1 MNAADIRAALT
12 AMLSGEMDT
21 DAIVKTLIQIE
32 DEGVGAEQLTAGAA
46 IMREHMTRVSVP
58 NNAIDIVGTG
68 GTGLKLLSI
77 STATAF
83 VVAGAGVPVAK
94 HGNRGASSPT
104 GTADTLSELGVNIA
118 MTPERA
124 AAAVSEVGMGFLFA
138 PTYHPAMRHVG
149 PARKQIGKRTIFN
162 RLGPLCNPAIVKHIL
177 LGSAEAHLVQPIAET
192 LKANDVLSAMVV
204 HGEDG
209 LDEITTTGTTHIAQ
223 LKDGKITEF
232 DVTPEQFGLPRV
244 TLETLS
250 GGAPAVNAAALSKLL
265 KGEAS
270 AYRDIVLFN
279 AGAALM
285 ITGRV
290 KDIASGITLAAE
302 TLDSGKAQA
311 ILTHLSNFSHG
322 EFSHG

>member
-1 MNAADIRAALT
+1 MNGADIRTALT

-21 DAIVKTLIQIE
+21 ETIAATLIQIE
-32 DEGVGAEQLTAGAA
+32 EEGVGAEQLAAGAA
-46 IMREHMTRVSVP
+46 VMREHMTRVSVP
-58 NNAIDIVGTG
+58 DNAIDIVGTG

-162 RLGPLCNPAIVKHIL
+162 RLGPLCNPAGVKHML
-177 LGSAEAHLVQPIAET
+177 LGSAEAHLVRPMAEA
-192 LKANDVLSAMVV
+192 LKANGVTSAMVV

-209 LDEITTTGTTHIAQ
+209 MDEITTTGVTQIAQ
-223 LKDGKITEF
+223 LKDGAIIEYEIS
-232 DVTPEQFGLPRV
+232 PEDFGVERTSLDA
-244 TLETLS
+244 LS
-250 GGAPAVNAAALSKLL
+250 GGAPAENAAALKRLL
-265 KGEAS
+265 SNELS
-270 AYRDIVLFN
+270 DYREIVCVN
-279 AGAALM
+279 AGAAFMVAGIVDSIRGGFGLA
-285 ITGRV
+285 
-290 KDIASGITLAAE
+290 DILIESGEPKNVLNRLA
-302 TLDSGKAQA
+302 
-311 ILTHLSNFSHG
+311 

>member
-1 MNAADIRAALT
+1 MNGADIRSALT

-21 DAIVKTLIQIE
+21 PTIAATLIQIE
-32 DEGVGAEQLTAGAA
+32 EEGVGAEQLAAGAA
-46 IMREHMTRVSVP
+46 VMREHMTRVSVP
-58 NNAIDIVGTG
+58 DNAIDIVGTG

-83 VVAGAGVPVAK
+83 VVAGAGIPVAK

-162 RLGPLCNPAIVKHIL
+162 RLGPLCNPAEVKYIL
-177 LGSAEAHLVQPIAET
+177 LGSAEAHLVRPMAEA
-192 LKANDVLSAMVV
+192 LKANGVTSAMVV

-209 LDEITTTGTTHIAQ
+209 MDEITTTMATLVAELNEGV
-223 LKDGKITEF
+223 ITEF
-232 DVTPEQFGLPRV
+232 EVAPETFNLGRV
-244 TLETLS
+244 SLQALA
-250 GGAPAVNAAALSKLL
+250 GGAPDMNAAALSQLL
-265 KGEAS
+265 DGENS
-270 AYRDIVLFN
+270 AYRDIVCLN
-279 AGAALM
+279 AGAALKVAGK
-285 ITGRV
+285 IG
-290 KDIASGITLAAE
+290 DISEGINMARE
-302 TLDSGKAQA
+302 SIDSGKAKSA
-311 ILTHLSNFSHG
+311 LTRLA
-322 EFSHG
+322 EFSHA

>member
-1 MNAADIRAALT
+1 VKAPDIRSALT

-21 DAIVKTLIQIE
+21 PQIAKTLIQIE
-32 DEGVGAEQLTAGAA
+32 TEGVGAEQLAAGAA
-46 IMREHMTRVSVP
+46 VMREHMTRVSVP
-58 NNAIDIVGTG
+58 ENAIDIVGTG

-118 MTPERA
+118 MTPDRA

-162 RLGPLCNPAIVKHIL
+162 RLGPLCNPAEVKYML
-177 LGSAEAHLVQPIAET
+177 LGSAEAHLVRPMAEA
-192 LKANDVLSAMVV
+192 LKANGVTNAMVV

-209 LDEITTTGTTHIAQ
+209 MDEITTTHTTHVAQ
-223 LKDGKITEF
+223 LIRGEITDF
-232 DVTPEQFGLPRV
+232 NITPETYNLDRV
-244 TLETLS
+244 DLNELS
-250 GGAPAVNAAALSKLL
+250 GGAPAENAAALASLL
-265 KGEAS
+265 DGEAS
-270 AYRDIVLFN
+270 AYRDIVCLN
-279 AGAALM
+279 AAAAL
-285 ITGRV
+285 T
-290 KDIASGITLAAE
+290 IAGGVRNIEDGTILAADSI
-302 TLDSGKAQA
+302 DSGKAKS
-311 ILTHLSNFSHG
+311 ILTKLA